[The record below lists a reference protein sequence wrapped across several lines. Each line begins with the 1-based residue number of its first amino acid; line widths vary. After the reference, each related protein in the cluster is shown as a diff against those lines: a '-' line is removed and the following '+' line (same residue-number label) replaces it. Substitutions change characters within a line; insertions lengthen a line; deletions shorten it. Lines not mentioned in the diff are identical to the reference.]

1 VISRPDGHAEALRHH
16 PSCVCAVS
24 DKGRHTRRVRRGDN
38 CPGRYG
44 SEPTI
49 NDDGAKPFLPDMR
62 WSGVTFLR
70 IVR

>member
-1 VISRPDGHAEALRHH
+1 MATPKPYAIIPRASVRYPTK
-16 PSCVCAVS
+16 AV
-24 DKGRHTRRVRRGDN
+24 TRRVRRGDN

-49 NDDGAKPFLPDMR
+49 NDDGANPFLPDMR